1 MTESTFSIESGSK
14 TSPPQPSVVREA
26 LKTQVP
32 VGENVLL
39 NYDNYTYHIKFY
51 MPNEKQARE
60 YMNERLS
67 LNNVPFDFETV
78 ENKLSPIKNN
88 HIVIAETGKT
98 EDIIINSLRIKTV
111 SSTPHRGISTTAEI
125 TLEMTELGGSSLV
138 NKIEVASKKM
148 GNESYV
154 KALYCLDLWF
164 SGYNNKDYQKNGVV
178 DNKIPFVQMG
188 NGTEP
193 SNNDGQYLT
202 YVVMA
207 TKVDT
212 KNDGLNT
219 KYTFKLVGKNF
230 NLQTTDLLPTNM
242 TEKLDLK
249 KGVNFRTVIQK
260 ELKPK
265 FNNLLRDRLN
275 KEAKEVYKDKDII
288 DFIIDGSKIKDDSSK
303 NAFSGELKGQEVQQ
317 GNSSSNN
324 SQQPSTVS
332 ANDSNTNPAPTNKTS
347 SGQNGPAI
355 ENDNYFNLNSSD
367 NISTIINKIWMVFD
381 PLSGVVPLVD
391 IHQVPLNGS
400 SNSSNEST
408 NGDEDDSSG
417 DGVVGTTGVT
427 GTTSGQKE
435 NANNLA
441 YPKYIVTIQMKEI
454 PGLRA
459 YKEGMKKDANPAWT
473 KYITHIQAEYLKGF
487 VEENSIKR
495 RYYNRYCGKSV
506 DVLNYKQSDDQMW
519 FLNISLGEENLITE
533 SDKKDENST
542 ESNNSSSTPTNVGIM
557 TVNEVWDEYV
567 TNNGSVSKLKLNMP
581 YDVQPKAGIGFTN
594 IFKTQEETKIHGD
607 GNKQEEA
614 VSSKKQSEKDVK
626 ISIARVGAENF
637 FSHGQKLKL
646 ELEIIGDPYWLEF
659 GSEFRGSV
667 LSEHFPHVIMV
678 AQSPYKLDK
687 NDEYVQ
693 DKSMEFAQLYRILS
707 ITSNFVDGKFTQTL
721 NGVVATMFIYVD
733 NINSKN
739 TFEKATQTV
748 QSNQTTKMDMT
759 DVTNSIFKKEMEAR
773 LNSGIVGKSIYS
785 LTGSSVEDI
794 VINVG
799 GQSVKAK
806 KIKMGLD
813 YYIDK
818 KTNEIVFIYDG
829 DFGKNSQE
837 MGRYNVNDINIMT
850 DGTILIGKGNEY
862 HYFEK
867 VRKMENSQ
875 ADVLN
880 KMLGDSMDVL
890 SNDSRVL
897 QDDIYTRVDEENI
910 ILYDKDG
917 KKIVAGSLE
926 NYDTTINDDGTMT
939 IREKKTD
946 KKWIVNN
953 PERQLHEYTDKVF
966 NGGANMILTTDDQI
980 ILKHQESSI
989 NANIKDKNNYKVDI
1003 VKVNND
1009 SYINLGEQDDG
1020 TKKWASVTDMDGN
1033 LIKTFDN
1040 NKDLKQF
1047 VDNNIKGYNIYVHH
1061 NKTPTETSTI
1071 KYGDVYTGFDV
1082 RSTTKIDN
1090 KKATHSNVS

>member
-1 MTESTFSIESGSK
+1 MAESTFSIESGSK
-14 TSPPQPSVVREA
+14 TSPPQPNVVREA
-26 LKTQVP
+26 LKSQVP

-60 YMNERLS
+60 YMNERVS
-67 LNNVPFDFETV
+67 LNNVPFETV

-125 TLEMTELGGSSLV
+125 TLELTELGGSSLV

-164 SGYNNKDYQKNGVV
+164 SGYNNKDYQKSGVV

-230 NLQTTDLLPTNM
+230 NLQTTDLLPNNM

-249 KGVNFRTVIQK
+249 KGVNFSTVIQK

-347 SGQNGPAI
+347 SEQNGPAI

-400 SNSSNEST
+400 SNGSNEST
-408 NGDEDDSSG
+408 NGDEDESSG
-417 DGVVGTTGVT
+417 GGVVETS

-435 NANNLA
+435 SANNLA

-454 PGLRA
+454 PGLKA

-567 TNNGSVSKLKLNMP
+567 TNNGNVSKSKLNMP
-581 YDVQPKAGIGFTN
+581 YDVQPKAGIGFIN

-614 VSSKKQSEKDVK
+614 NAPKKQSEKDVK

-739 TFEKATQTV
+739 TFEKANKTV
-748 QSNQTTKMDMT
+748 QSNQTTNTNKT
-759 DVTNSIFKKEMEAR
+759 DVPTSIVANETEILKNVDPIGD
-773 LNSGIVGKSIYS
+773 LIYS
-785 LTGSSVEDI
+785 LTGSSVEDGVII
-794 VINVG
+794 VN
-799 GQSVKAK
+799 GQKVNAK
-806 KIKMGLD
+806 IIKLGLD
-813 YYIDK
+813 YYIDE
-818 KTNEIVFIYDG
+818 KTNEIVFIRDSG
-829 DFGKNSQE
+829 FGENSQE
-837 MGRYNVNDINIMT
+837 MGRYNKNDVIIMPN
-850 DGTILIGKGNEY
+850 GPILIKTENGY
-862 HYFEK
+862 HYFNNTH
-867 VRKMENSQ
+867 KMTHIPED
-875 ADVLN
+875 ALN
-880 KMLGDSMDVL
+880 NALGNSMDGL
-890 SNDSRVL
+890 SNDKRVL
-897 QDDIYTRVDEENI
+897 QDNIYIRVDEEKI
-910 ILYDKDG
+910 IMYNKDG
-917 KKIVAGSLE
+917 GKIVDGSLE

-946 KKWIVNN
+946 KKWIVEN
-953 PERQLHEYTDKVF
+953 PQKVYHEIIEQKNSGNEVNIVSY
-966 NGGANMILTTDDQI
+966 ANDNSMIINTETKDGI
-980 ILKHQESSI
+980 KSSSFI
-989 NANIKDKNNYKVDI
+989 Q
-1003 VKVNND
+1003 
-1009 SYINLGEQDDG
+1009 LGEKSDG
-1020 TKKWASVTDMDGN
+1020 NKIWASVYDTDGKLIQICNTNKELQQVIEKN
-1033 LIKTFDN
+1033 L
-1040 NKDLKQF
+1040 
-1047 VDNNIKGYNIYVHH
+1047 KGYDINVHH
-1061 NKTPTETSTI
+1061 EISQRNTKTTQYYNVYTSTGG
-1071 KYGDVYTGFDV
+1071 YY
-1082 RSTTKIDN
+1082 SS
-1090 KKATHSNVS
+1090 KK